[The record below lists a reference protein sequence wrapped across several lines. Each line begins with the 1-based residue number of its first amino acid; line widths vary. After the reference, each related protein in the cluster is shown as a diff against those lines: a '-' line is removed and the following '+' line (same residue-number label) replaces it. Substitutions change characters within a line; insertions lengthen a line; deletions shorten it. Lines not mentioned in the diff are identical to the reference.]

1 MKLFYLD
8 PTIGSEIQKT
18 RPCVIVSPNEMNK
31 FLKTII
37 VCPMTT
43 NIKEYPTRVKV
54 NYDGKIGMVVIDQI
68 RTVDKTRILKVFGK
82 LTKTEIQQCKEII
95 KNIFVD

>member
-1 MKLFYLD
+1 
-8 PTIGSEIQKT
+8 
-18 RPCVIVSPNEMNK
+18 MNK